1 MSKMKRNYTAE
12 QKIVN
17 PLKNA
22 MAILE
27 EFIALKC
34 KNNKEKARLYEV
46 IKILDQVLIT
56 EKKK

>member
-1 MSKMKRNYTAE
+1 MKRNYTAE